1 MALIAF
7 CPPLQFVGKAGFL
20 CNAANYLL
28 SVLLPVHVDVPL
40 GAFRGVF
47 DATGPDGCTRSSTL
61 RKIQSPWL
69 RAQSLYCLIQIFL
82 LSLYV

>member
-1 MALIAF
+1 MSGRSERSPTF
-7 CPPLQFVGKAGFL
+7 
-20 CNAANYLL
+20 LL
-28 SVLLPVHVDVPL
+28 SVSLPVQWPVPL

-47 DATGPDGCTRSSTL
+47 DATGPGGCTRSRTL

-69 RAQSLYCLIQIFL
+69 RAQSLFCLIQIFL